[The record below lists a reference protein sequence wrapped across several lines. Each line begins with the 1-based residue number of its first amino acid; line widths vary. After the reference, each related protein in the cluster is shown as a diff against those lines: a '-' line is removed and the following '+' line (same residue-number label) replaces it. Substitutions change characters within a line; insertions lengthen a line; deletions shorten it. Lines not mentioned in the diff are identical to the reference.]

1 MIMAR
6 LKILLNPFVDSNT
19 NFFRNLKE
27 EDKIFPAGPL
37 GNYSLAGFE
46 MVLVFFDIPD
56 YMIWTMDTDN
66 DEDHII

>member
-1 MIMAR
+1 MSYDNG
-6 LKILLNPFVDSNT
+6 KVENT
-19 NFFRNLKE
+19 FQFFRNLKE

-66 DEDHII
+66 DEDHIV

>member
-6 LKILLNPFVDSNT
+6 LTILLNPFVDSNT

-46 MVLVFFDIPD
+46 MVKYFLTIL
-56 YMIWTMDTDN
+56 
-66 DEDHII
+66 II